1 LFLVVEEFKPDV
13 IIISCGFDGAVHDQ
27 LGWSNL
33 TAMMYAYMTKK
44 LIDICD
50 RVLVVQEGGY
60 NIDLLG
66 QHASGVVRALT
77 HGKQSMETFEPEPTP
92 TDVELGISCFD
103 DIKKEDC
110 KEWAL

>member
-1 LFLVVEEFKPDV
+1 
-13 IIISCGFDGAVHDQ
+13 
-27 LGWSNL
+27 
-33 TAMMYAYMTKK
+33 MMYAYMTKK

-110 KEWAL
+110 KEWALQDIQKAMKQQQSGWKCLNKRKNKLV